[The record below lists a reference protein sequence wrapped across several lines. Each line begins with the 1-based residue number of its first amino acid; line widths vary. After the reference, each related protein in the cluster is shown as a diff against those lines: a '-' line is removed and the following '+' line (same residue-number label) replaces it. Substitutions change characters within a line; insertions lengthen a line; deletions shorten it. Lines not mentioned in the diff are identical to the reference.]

1 MKQMKQMKQLR
12 NSKKWLTVKGVA
24 DYCMVH
30 RATVRRWIKDGKL
43 SALKLPSGHYR
54 VALVDYRDFLE
65 RWNIPVE
72 DWLFESKSI
81 KKGGKQ

>member
-1 MKQMKQMKQLR
+1 
-12 NSKKWLTVKGVA
+12 
-24 DYCMVH
+24 
-30 RATVRRWIKDGKL
+30 
-43 SALKLPSGHYR
+43 
-54 VALVDYRDFLE
+54 VDYRDFLE